1 METERIFPGVWEFRT
16 EYGRDTAELFTDGA
30 MPHAAWFVAGDHP
43 AILDPGPTS
52 IAEELLDAIRKLGHD
67 TDAIEWVV
75 PSHIHIDHA
84 GGSGWLV
91 RELPRAK
98 AVFHTRGAPFMRDP
112 ARLIAGTAD
121 VFGETWEAVFG
132 DILPVPDESMVT
144 VEDGDTLDFGSGA
157 PYRIVFMPGHSLD
170 HIGVYDEANEAL
182 YCGHGLGNYKPPRFL
197 PDPPMTLPY
206 FDVDAS
212 IASIRKARDLAP
224 KYLLPVHSGF
234 LASNPAF
241 AIDAVE
247 RITIELGE
255 LIKEGM
261 AAGRSEA
268 EMERDV
274 RRHLFAD
281 PAKADRSYWPVVV
294 SYVRYY
300 ERQARRTKNA

>member
-1 METERIFPGVWEFRT
+1 METEQIFPGVWEFRT
-16 EYGRDTAELFTDGA
+16 TYGRDTAELFTDGA
-30 MPHAAWFVAGDHP
+30 MPHAAWFVAGEHP

-52 IAEELLDAIRKLGHD
+52 IAEELLDAIRALGHE
-67 TDAIEWVV
+67 TDDIEWIV

-84 GGSGWLV
+84 GGCGWLV
-91 RELPRAK
+91 RELPQAK
-98 AVFHTRGAPFMRDP
+98 AVFHTRGAPFMRDTS
-112 ARLIAGTAD
+112 RLIAGTAD
-121 VFGETWEAVFG
+121 VFGETWQDVFG
-132 DILPVPDESMVT
+132 EILPVPDDRLVT
-144 VEDGDTLDFGSGA
+144 VEDGDRLQIGGSG
-157 PYRIVFMPGHSLD
+157 YRIVFMPGHSLD
-170 HIGVYDEANEAL
+170 HIGVYDEERGAL

-212 IASIRKARDLAP
+212 LASIRKARELAP

-247 RITIELGE
+247 RITIEIGE
-255 LIKEGM
+255 IVKQGM
-261 AAGRSEA
+261 ADGKSEA
-268 EMERDV
+268 QMEDDV

-281 PAKADRSYWPVVV
+281 PAKADRSYMPVVI

-300 ERQARRTKNA
+300 ERQARRAQQA

>member
-1 METERIFPGVWEFRT
+1 METEQIFPGVWEFRT
-16 EYGRDTAELFTDGA
+16 TYGRDTAELFTDGA
-30 MPHAAWFVAGDHP
+30 MPHAAWFVAGEHP

-52 IAEELLDAIRKLGHD
+52 IAGELLDAIRALGHE
-67 TDAIEWVV
+67 TDDIEWIV

-84 GGSGWLV
+84 GGCGWLV
-91 RELPRAK
+91 RELPQAK
-98 AVFHTRGAPFMRDP
+98 AVFHTRGAPFMRDTS
-112 ARLIAGTAD
+112 RLIAGTAD
-121 VFGETWEAVFG
+121 VFGETWQDVFG
-132 DILPVPDESMVT
+132 EILPVPDDRLVT
-144 VEDGDTLDFGSGA
+144 VEDGDRLQIGGSG
-157 PYRIVFMPGHSLD
+157 YRIVFMPGHSLD
-170 HIGVYDEANEAL
+170 HIGVYDEERGAL

-212 IASIRKARDLAP
+212 LASIRKARELAP

-247 RITIELGE
+247 RITVEIGE
-255 LIKEGM
+255 IVKQGM
-261 AAGRSEA
+261 ADGKSEA
-268 EMERDV
+268 QMEDDV

-281 PAKADRSYWPVVV
+281 PAKADRSYMPVVI

-300 ERQARRTKNA
+300 ERQARRAQQA

>member
-1 METERIFPGVWEFRT
+1 METEQIFPGVWEFRT
-16 EYGRDTAELFTDGA
+16 TYGRDTAELFTDGA
-30 MPHAAWFVAGDHP
+30 MPHAAWFVAGEHP

-52 IAEELLDAIRKLGHD
+52 IAEELLDAIRALGHE
-67 TDAIEWVV
+67 TDDIEWIV

-84 GGSGWLV
+84 GGCGWLV
-91 RELPRAK
+91 RELPQAK
-98 AVFHTRGAPFMRDP
+98 AVFHTRGAPFMRDTS
-112 ARLIAGTAD
+112 RLIAGTAD
-121 VFGETWEAVFG
+121 VFGETWQDVFG
-132 DILPVPDESMVT
+132 ELLPVPDDRLVT
-144 VEDGDTLDFGSGA
+144 VEDGDRLQIGGSD
-157 PYRIVFMPGHSLD
+157 YRIVFMPGHSLD
-170 HIGVYDEANEAL
+170 HIGVYDEERGAL

-212 IASIRKARDLAP
+212 LASIRKARELAP

-247 RITIELGE
+247 RITIEIGE
-255 LIKEGM
+255 IVKQGM
-261 AAGRSEA
+261 ADGKSEA
-268 EMERDV
+268 QMEDDV

-281 PAKADRSYWPVVV
+281 PAKADRSYMPVVI

-300 ERQARRTKNA
+300 ERQARRAQQA